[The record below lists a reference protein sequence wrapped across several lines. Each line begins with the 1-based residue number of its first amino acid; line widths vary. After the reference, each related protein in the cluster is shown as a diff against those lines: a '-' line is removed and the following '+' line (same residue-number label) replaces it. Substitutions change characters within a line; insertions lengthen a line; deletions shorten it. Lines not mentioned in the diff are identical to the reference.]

1 MRKCSLF
8 EIKSMQINTRSLINY
23 QSGKQIE
30 RERKSEERRKEM
42 KTTRAILS
50 GGRRKGISH
59 IC

>member
-1 MRKCSLF
+1 
-8 EIKSMQINTRSLINY
+8 MQINTRSLINY